1 MTIIDHII
9 LLPSA
14 LAVFGFIC
22 HMTYDIFFADDK
34 SEDIFKLDVDTN
46 NKQG

>member
-34 SEDIFKLDVDTN
+34 SEDIFKLDVDKSIEQN
-46 NKQG
+46 